1 MKSWY
6 FLVGNYGQDPLRVF
20 DYYFKHGTWAGNG
33 YVEAGIIAVVLAVV
47 GVAIFYYGI
56 GRVSHK
62 LSTLTTWVVTA
73 VLVALLCFAVTD
85 YNTGMSKPPK
95 YGLQRA
101 LDYQWEHKAK
111 SLDSE
116 SSQYKELE
124 KCRRNH
130 MLNFKK
136 GVFNV
141 KPVLNLCLGNSIIA
155 MLLFMGLSYPARKGP
170 TKYCQNIPFK

>member
-1 MKSWY
+1 MKDLY
-6 FLVGNYGQDPLRVF
+6 FFVGNYDKDPLRVF
-20 DYYFKHGTWAGNG
+20 DYYFRHGTWAGNG
-33 YVEAGIIAVVLAVV
+33 YVEALIIAIVLAIV
-47 GVAIFYYGI
+47 GVVIFYYGI
-56 GRVSHK
+56 GRTSHK
-62 LSTLTTWVVTA
+62 LSTMTTWAITA
-73 VLVALLCFAVTD
+73 VMVGFLCFAVTS

-95 YGLQRA
+95 YGLQKA

-130 MLNFKK
+130 TLNFKK

-141 KPVLNLCLGNSIIA
+141 KPVFNLCLENSIIA
-155 MLLFMGLSYPARKGP
+155 MLLFIGLSFPARKGP
-170 TKYCQNIPFK
+170 SKYCQNIPLK